1 MSDVRTHLALGGGLV
16 VLAIGNLLAFLRT
29 VAALG
34 EIWVEYRK
42 LRENQQAIATKA
54 GVELP
59 HPSSEK

>member
-1 MSDVRTHLALGGGLV
+1 MTDAHIHQVLGGGLV
-16 VLAIGNLLAFLRT
+16 VLALGNILSFLRT

-34 EIWVEYRK
+34 EVAVEYMK

-59 HPSSEK
+59 HPSAEK